1 MDQIYTLLMGT
12 LEAREKVLVKLNVGA
27 DRFDAVLE
35 RLPALRSP
43 TVSELAGNGGFAI
56 ETVVLKDEINTLIP
70 ELKELGATDI
80 LELALAKI
88 VH

>member
-1 MDQIYTLLMGT
+1 
-12 LEAREKVLVKLNVGA
+12 VLVKLNVGA

-43 TVSELAGNGGFAI
+43 TVSELAGDGGFAI
-56 ETVVLKDEINTLIP
+56 ETVVDEGRDQHPDP